1 MRLKCDLNDSSSVY
15 TENIHLKL
23 MDGIMS
29 HCLRPCDCS
38 VLCELLQHES
48 SPFMHSFIYLFSC
61 LFVCLLA
68 CLLACLIFFLKKPVR
83 RGEKSNTKYLK

>member
-1 MRLKCDLNDSSSVY
+1 VLEIKAIYYHKFIHWLQVMRLKCDLNDSANLRS
-15 TENIHLKL
+15 KL

-48 SPFMHSFIYLFSC
+48 SPFMHSFIYL
-61 LFVCLLA
+61 
-68 CLLACLIFFLKKPVR
+68 
-83 RGEKSNTKYLK
+83 

>member
-1 MRLKCDLNDSSSVY
+1 MRLKCDLNDSANLRS
-15 TENIHLKL
+15 KL

-48 SPFMHSFIYLFSC
+48 SPFMHSFIYLVVCLFVC

-68 CLLACLIFFLKKPVR
+68 YLLACLIFLVKKPVS
-83 RGEKSNTKYLK
+83 RGKNCNTKCLK